1 VLDLLIIIILLIA
14 AFVGAAWYANRSSK
28 QRRALLL
35 DSINNNEPEM
45 ADSNQ
50 FAELFE
56 KEMTQQTIDSE
67 RFDIDA
73 EPTVSLSENFAAKE
87 PEPQKT
93 DDNPIEPVVEAAIK
107 IDGLSDESY
116 APENI
121 ADDTVELSQTAKSH
135 APKQQQVA
143 TDNQLINEWEIV
155 IAFTVMAR
163 EGALF
168 SGKSIKLVL
177 EGLDLHFGDLQI
189 YHRQVPGLRTQ
200 SLFSVA
206 NILDPGTLNPDSFA
220 MMKTPGLL
228 IFSRLPGPMN
238 GLTLFDDLLDT
249 AEKMADKLD
258 GVLSDE
264 SRQPVNQTTV
274 EAMRSRILN
283 LNLQLQ
289 AENNHYNNDY

>member
-1 VLDLLIIIILLIA
+1 MLDLLIIIILLVA

-28 QRRALLL
+28 QRRALL
-35 DSINNNEPEM
+35 DDINNIEPEM
-45 ADSNQ
+45 ADNNQ
-50 FAELFE
+50 FGELFE
-56 KEMTQQTIDSE
+56 KEMNQQTVDNE
-67 RFDIDA
+67 RFEIDA
-73 EPTVSLSENFAAKE
+73 EPTVSLSRQFATKA

-93 DDNPIEPVVEAAIK
+93 SDNSIEPVVEAAIK
-107 IDGLSDESY
+107 IDELIDEAY
-116 APENI
+116 EPENI
-121 ADDTVELSQTAKSH
+121 ADDTVELSQTAESH
-135 APKQQQVA
+135 VPIQEQLP
-143 TDNQLINEWEIV
+143 TDNQVVNEWDMV

-168 SGKSIKLVL
+168 SGKSIKKVL
-177 EGLDLHFGDLQI
+177 ESLDLHFGDLQV

-228 IFSRLPGPMN
+228 IFSRLPGPVN

-264 SRQPVNQTTV
+264 SRQPVSQATV

-289 AENNHYNNDY
+289 AENNHYKNDY

>member
-1 VLDLLIIIILLIA
+1 MLDLLIIIIVLIA

-28 QRRALLL
+28 QRRALL
-35 DSINNNEPEM
+35 DEINNIEPKM
-45 ADSNQ
+45 GDSNQ
-50 FAELFE
+50 FGELFE
-56 KEMTQQTIDSE
+56 KEMNQQTIDNE

-73 EPTVSLSENFAAKE
+73 EPTVSLSEDFAAKM
-87 PEPQKT
+87 PKAQKT
-93 DDNPIEPVVEAAIK
+93 SESSTEPVVEAAIK
-107 IDGLSDESY
+107 IDELIDEAY
-116 APENI
+116 EPEDI
-121 ADDTVELSQTAKSH
+121 TDDTVELSQTADSH
-135 APKQQQVA
+135 VPIQEQLPI
-143 TDNQLINEWEIV
+143 DNHIVNEWEIV

-168 SGKSIKLVL
+168 SGKSIKMVL
-177 EGLDLHFGDLQI
+177 ESLDLHFGDLQV

-206 NILDPGTLNPDSFA
+206 NILDPGTLNPNSFA

-228 IFSRLPGPMN
+228 IFSRLPGPVN

-264 SRQPVNQTTV
+264 SRQPVNQATI

-283 LNLQLQ
+283 LNLHLQ
-289 AENNHYNNDY
+289 TENNHYNNDY